1 MASAQHVLSS
11 ALPRAHGLFNLVGG
25 VWPYLS
31 MRSFEAVLGP
41 KADRWLVYT
50 VGGLLATIGWT
61 QLRMPAT
68 SSGMY
73 AARRLGVGCA
83 GTLLAIDLVNVPA
96 GRISR
101 VYLVDAAMEAAWLA
115 AWTWAGPHTEPDQN
129 GQSRRERS

>member
-1 MASAQHVLSS
+1 MASAQHVLRS

-83 GTLLAIDLVNVPA
+83 GTLLAGPGPVRTP
-96 GRISR
+96 SR
-101 VYLVDAAMEAAWLA
+101 TRTD
-115 AWTWAGPHTEPDQN
+115 
-129 GQSRRERS
+129 SRGANAPE